1 MRLMRRSI
9 CCIYALIVSFTMN
22 PLAFSDTLPATPI
35 TLPQA
40 LSAPAGTDP
49 IAQSIQALLATPDA
63 RITSSQPVI
72 ATTHRRID
80 VAQAVL
86 DFYQQRGFAAVWT
99 NDGDLSALLDGLA
112 GVQADGLNPADFQLS
127 ELTAARAQMSAASPP
142 AARARF
148 DVSATTAYLM
158 AVLQLRRGK
167 VDPAS
172 LDKEW
177 NFEPEGIDPREE
189 VGGLFR
195 ALLAHDIANA
205 FKTAPPQIPI
215 YTRLRV
221 ALARLQQIRDSGG
234 WPLIVTSLPLKVGMS
249 NPAVTQLRERL
260 IAGGYLATQATPSD
274 AYDAA
279 VVSAVKKYQTEQY
292 LTSDGVVSS
301 ATLASLN
308 VTVEA
313 RLDQVRVNLERARW
327 LLYKLQ
333 GTFVVVDIA
342 GFKVAMYRD
351 GQPIW
356 RSRVQVGKPFRS
368 TPVFQSEITYITFNP
383 TWTVPPTILKND
395 VLPQILKNPNYL
407 AEHRI
412 RVLDRAGK
420 VIDASTVDWHKP
432 NDVML
437 RQDAG
442 PDNSLGQVV
451 IRFPNAYSVYLHDT
465 PHRDLFSRE
474 RRATSSGCIRVD
486 NPLKL
491 VELLFNDPQHWD
503 AAGIQA
509 QLAKGTTTNIPLP
522 MKIPVLLAYWTVD
535 LQDDGRVS
543 FKSDV
548 YGHDQVL
555 LRALNRP
562 Y

>member
-22 PLAFSDTLPATPI
+22 PLAFSDALPVTPI

-40 LSAPAGTDP
+40 LSVPAGTDP
-49 IAQSIQALLATPDA
+49 VAQSIQALLVPLDT
-63 RITSSQPVI
+63 RIASSDPVI

-80 VAQAVL
+80 VAQAVR

-112 GVQADGLNPADFQLS
+112 GVQADGLNSADFRLS
-127 ELTAARAQMSAASPP
+127 ELTASRAQMSAASPP

-172 LDKEW
+172 LDKQW
-177 NFEPEGIDPREE
+177 NFEPEGNDPREE
-189 VGGLFR
+189 VVGLFR
-195 ALLAHDIANA
+195 ALLSHEIANV
-205 FKTAPPQIPI
+205 FKTAPPQSPI

-221 ALARLQQIRDSGG
+221 ALARLQQIHDSGG
-234 WPLIVTSLPLKVGMS
+234 WPLIVTSSPLKVGMR
-249 NPAVTQLRERL
+249 NPAVTQLRDRL
-260 IAGGYLATQATPSD
+260 IAGGYLDAQATPSD

-279 VVSAVKKYQTEQY
+279 VVSAVKTYQTEQY
-292 LTSDGVVSS
+292 LTSDGIVSS

-308 VTVEA
+308 VPIEA

-368 TPVFQSEITYITFNP
+368 TPVFQSEITYVTFNP

-407 AEHRI
+407 AEHRM
-412 RVLDRAGK
+412 RVLDRAGQ

-432 NDVML
+432 NNVVL

-451 IRFPNAYSVYLHDT
+451 IRFPNAYAVYLHDT

-535 LQDDGRVS
+535 LQEDGRVS

-555 LRALNRP
+555 LRALNQP